1 MNSKLV
7 TSKNFSS
14 LLKTLKKKNKRIV
27 FTNGCFD
34 LIHPGHIKLLK
45 EAHKFGDI
53 LILGLNSDSSI
64 KKIKGASRPIL
75 NQKARIEIF
84 SSIEFIDYIV
94 IFNEATPFR
103 LIKKIRP
110 DVLVKGAD
118 WQKANIIGRKFVENY
133 AGKVKTVKLKKG
145 YSTSAII
152 ERIKKLAR

>member
-7 TSKNFSS
+7 TPKNLSS

-45 EAHKFGDI
+45 EACKFGDI

-64 KKIKGASRPIL
+64 KKIKVASRPIL

-84 SSIEFIDYIV
+84 SSMEFVDYIV
-94 IFNEATPFR
+94 IFNEVSPLS
-103 LIKKIRP
+103 LIKKIKP
-110 DVLVKGAD
+110 DVLVKGGD
-118 WQKANIIGRKFVENY
+118 WQKENIIGRKFVQNY
-133 AGKVKTVKLKKG
+133 GGKLKRIKLKKG

-152 ERIKKLAR
+152 EKIKKLDR